1 MNYEEYSPYTLTMAQ
16 LTADTIRQIVLIA
29 DANDKDRDSAL
40 ESFADVFGKI
50 AASYSLEKYDPDG
63 PVAHVGAKN
72 QIIYIQGEYR
82 YERF

>member
-29 DANDKDRDSAL
+29 DAHDKDRDSAL
-40 ESFADVFGKI
+40 ESFADVVSKI
-50 AASYSLEKYDPDG
+50 AANYSLEEYDPDG

-72 QIIYIQGEYR
+72 
-82 YERF
+82 

>member
-29 DANDKDRDSAL
+29 DTHGKDRDSAL
-40 ESFADVFGKI
+40 ESFADVIDKI
-50 AASYSLEKYDPDG
+50 AANYSLEKYDPDC

-72 QIIYIQGEYR
+72 
-82 YERF
+82 

>member
-1 MNYEEYSPYTLTMAQ
+1 MNYEEYSQYTLAMAH

-40 ESFADVFGKI
+40 ERFAEVFDKI
-50 AASYSLEKYDPDG
+50 AANYSLEEYDPDG

-72 QIIYIQGEYR
+72 
-82 YERF
+82 